1 MTKLKTALAQLS
13 PEKDNIE
20 KNVATAASYIKSAA
34 ESNADLIIFPEQYFN
49 NWDPLCTRY
58 FREEQD
64 GIIAALKEEASAN
77 GIAVL
82 GSYYKAHNAAEIAG
96 DNAENNT
103 DSNTAKCGKAKD
115 NTPKENTSVFIDDNG
130 KILAEYSKIHL
141 FSPAGESI
149 NFVAGDRPAVCT
161 YGGFKF
167 GLTICYDLRFPELF
181 NYYAAVGCNCVINQS
196 AWAKAR
202 MEQRR
207 ILSKARAVENQY
219 YFIGVNIA
227 GKNPQD
233 EYFGESNVIDPAGAA
248 VLEAGGTE
256 GLFFA
261 EIDSECV
268 NDVRQNLPILSDR
281 RESLYMEW
289 RRKFIRKE

>member
-13 PEKDNIE
+13 PEKDNIK
-20 KNVATAASYIKSAA
+20 KNIATAASYIKSAA

-58 FREEQD
+58 SREEQD
-64 GIIAALKEEASAN
+64 GIIAALKDEASAN

-82 GSYYKAHNAAEIAG
+82 GSYYKAHNAKAHDAAEIAG
-96 DNAENNT
+96 D
-103 DSNTAKCGKAKD
+103 SCGDYCGYNVD
-115 NTPKENTSVFIDDNG
+115 NTPKENTSVFIDDSG

-141 FSPAGESI
+141 FSPAGEDR
-149 NFVAGDRPAVCT
+149 NFVAGERPAVCT

-181 NYYAAVGCNCVINQS
+181 SYYAAVGCNCVINQS

-207 ILSKARAVENQY
+207 ILSGARAVENQY

-248 VLEAGGTE
+248 ILEADGTE

-268 NDVRQNLPILSDR
+268 NVVRQNLPTLSDR

-289 RRKFIRKE
+289 RRKFIQKE

>member
-20 KNVATAASYIKSAA
+20 KNIATAASYIKSAA

-58 FREEQD
+58 SREEQD
-64 GIIAALKEEASAN
+64 GIIAALKDEASAN

-82 GSYYKAHNAAEIAG
+82 GSYYKAHNAAENAG
-96 DNAENNT
+96 DNA
-103 DSNTAKCGKAKD
+103 DSNAAKD
-115 NTPKENTSVFIDDNG
+115 GTGKNNTPKENTSVFIDDCG

-141 FSPAGESI
+141 FSPAGEDI
-149 NFVAGDRPAVCT
+149 YFVAGDRPAVCT
-161 YGGFKF
+161 YDGFKF

-181 NYYAAVGCNCVINQS
+181 RYYAEIGCNCVINQS

-207 ILSKARAVENQY
+207 ILSRARAVENQY

-233 EYFGESNVIDPAGAA
+233 EYFGESNVIDPAGTA
-248 VLEAGGTE
+248 VLEADGTE

-268 NDVRQNLPILSDR
+268 IAVRENLPILSDR